1 MQGIAHAIRLAG
13 VTNVA
18 ITTPVYP
25 PFRSFPASVGA
36 RVTEAGMT
44 PDGRLDFAE
53 LERIFP
59 QVDGFLLCN
68 PHNPS
73 GVAHTR
79 EELARVL
86 ELAATHSVR
95 VIVDEIHAPMTS
107 PARAAQR
114 GRDPFTPI
122 LSVPGSEGVLV
133 LFSAAKGF
141 NLAGFKAAIL
151 VGGSATHDLIR
162 AVPEVI
168 ADGSG
173 TISLAA
179 HTAAL
184 VYGGGWLDAVRAAVD
199 ARRAQFTEGLARI
212 APQAWVQP
220 ADATYFAWTNLAEV
234 PVRDGHVPAGGT
246 LLGDD
251 PARLLLEQGQLAVNP
266 GVSFGQGGEG
276 FVRVNLATT
285 PEVIGEA
292 LARIEHALTC

>member
-1 MQGIAHAIRLAG
+1 MDGNPIPAAHLDIVAGNTFEQQLTFKTDGTPEPLPEDGWRAWILPDLATEH
-13 VTNVA
+13 VEMTVD
-18 ITTPVYP
+18 TT
-25 PFRSFPASVGA
+25 
-36 RVTEAGMT
+36 
-44 PDGRLDFAE
+44 
-53 LERIFP
+53 
-59 QVDGFLLCN
+59 
-68 PHNPS
+68 
-73 GVAHTR
+73 
-79 EELARVL
+79 
-86 ELAATHSVR
+86 
-95 VIVDEIHAPMTS
+95 
-107 PARAAQR
+107 RA
-114 GRDPFTPI
+114 
-122 LSVPGSEGVLV
+122 SEGVLV

-184 VYGGGWLDAVRAAVD
+184 VYGGGWLDSVRAAVD
-199 ARRAQFTEGLARI
+199 ARRAQFAQGLARI

-220 ADATYFAWTNLAEV
+220 ADGTYFAWTNLAEV
-234 PVRDGHVPAGGT
+234 PVRDGNELGGGT

-285 PEVIGEA
+285 PEVIAEA
-292 LARIEHALTC
+292 LARIERALNR